1 MAKDKASIN
10 VCYVIMITSIYIAFS
25 VHYLRE
31 SGRKMR
37 LSEEGEIPAT
47 IDLSG
52 AEIELKPGKTC
63 ALSTVCSAS

>member
-1 MAKDKASIN
+1 
-10 VCYVIMITSIYIAFS
+10 MITSIYIALS

-52 AEIELKPGKTC
+52 AETELKPGKTC